1 MSSDLV
7 KVATSDAPAAV
18 GPYSQAMIVGDLV
31 FVSGQI
37 PIDPA
42 TGSLV
47 EGSFEQRVEQVLA
60 NVDAI
65 LVAAGSN
72 REMIVKATV
81 FLTDMGKFG
90 RLNEVYAAFFG
101 DHRPARAAIE
111 VGALPKGADV
121 EIEVVASR

>member
-72 REMIVKATV
+72 REKIVKATV
-81 FLTDMGKFG
+81 FLTDMGNFG